1 MWERLIDDVERLGL
15 SFDEFLALYKVY
27 SYELNSRKIYY
38 ESDLL
43 NTYLDLEN
51 KGFIKAFNNQDNIL
65 SFHLREKGKL
75 LIENFIKQETETL
88 QEVPEIKSYDIQ
100 DKFDEFW
107 GLFPNSDEHGIYRKT
122 RILKGNKD
130 ICKKKYNLFLSQGI
144 KHEDIIK
151 ALRYELKLRK
161 DSNNKN
167 NNLTY
172 MKNSLTWL
180 NQKEFEI
187 ILETMSEDNNST
199 SNDDWTSNS
208 I

>member
-51 KGFIKAFNNQDNIL
+51 KGLIKAFNNQDNIL

-88 QEVPEIKSYDIQ
+88 QEVPEIKSYNIQ

-107 GLFPNSDEHGIYRKT
+107 SLFPNSDEHGIYRKT

-144 KHEDIIK
+144 KHEDIVK

>member
-51 KGFIKAFNNQDNIL
+51 KGLIKAFNNQDNIL

-88 QEVPEIKSYDIQ
+88 QEVPEIKSYNIQ

>member
-1 MWERLIDDVERLGL
+1 LGL

-51 KGFIKAFNNQDNIL
+51 KGLIKAFNNQDNIL

-88 QEVPEIKSYDIQ
+88 QEVPEIKSYNIQ

>member
-51 KGFIKAFNNQDNIL
+51 KGLIKAFNNQDNIL

-88 QEVPEIKSYDIQ
+88 QEVPEIKSYNIQ

-122 RILKGNKD
+122 RILKGNKE
-130 ICKKKYNLFLSQGI
+130 IKKKKYNLFLSQGI